1 MRVSGETGLTI
12 TIERVGTTKD
22 MLGEGP
28 VWDEREQA
36 LYWID
41 SIGRVIHRLDRRTGE
56 LRHWGVPE
64 VIGSMALREEGGAV
78 VALRNGFHTLDFE
91 TGRCEPIADPE
102 ADQPRTRF
110 NDGKVDRQGRFV
122 AGTMITS
129 APREP
134 AIAHLYRLN
143 HDHSVDVLDS
153 DITLSNGPCFSPDGR
168 ILYFSDSIAA
178 VIYAYEY
185 DTGSGEIGPREVHID
200 VGRDHDGAG
209 DGATVDAD
217 GNLWVALV
225 RNRQI
230 GKFDP
235 DGILMEAINMPV
247 GMPSSVMFGGP
258 DLNELYVTS
267 ISNSLNH
274 QVVGEKEGALLRI
287 TGHGAK
293 GIAEPRF
300 KG

>member
-1 MRVSGETGLTI
+1 MSI

-41 SIGRVIHRLDRRTGE
+41 SIGRIVHRLDHRTGE
-56 LRHWGVPE
+56 LRHWGVPD
-64 VIGSMALREEGGAV
+64 VIGSMALREQGGAV
-78 VALRNGFHTLDFE
+78 VALRTGFHLLDFE
-91 TGRCEPIADPE
+91 RGRCEPLTDPE
-102 ADQPRTRF
+102 AGEPRTRF

-122 AGTMITS
+122 AGTMITRP
-129 APREP
+129 PREP

-143 HDHSVDVLDS
+143 ADHSVETLDS
-153 DITLSNGPCFSPDGR
+153 DIVLSNGPCFSPDGKT
-168 ILYFSDSIAA
+168 LYFSDSIGA
-178 VIYAYEY
+178 VIYAYDY
-185 DTGSGEIGPREVHID
+185 DTDGGQISERRVHID

-209 DGATVDAD
+209 DGATVDSD

-225 RNRQI
+225 RNRQV

-235 DGILMEAINMPV
+235 DGILMEAYSMPV
-247 GMPSSVMFGGP
+247 ALPSSVMFGGP
-258 DLNELYVTS
+258 DLSELYVTS
-267 ISNSLNH
+267 ISNSLNREAD
-274 QVVGEKEGALLRI
+274 GPMDGALLKV
-287 TGHGAK
+287 TGLGVK